1 VRVTPVTPDG
11 DVLLERIRVA
21 LISAGVAVVDGEACG
36 DRVFLFD
43 VGGDLDERQEADIS
57 ALCNLENLKIDL
69 QSPNH
74 RRVIDG
80 RA

>member
-1 VRVTPVTPDG
+1 MTPDG
-11 DVLLERIRVA
+11 DGLLQQLRVA
-21 LISAGVAVVDGEACG
+21 LIGAGVPVVDGEACG
-36 DRVFLFD
+36 DRAFLFD
-43 VGGDLDERQEADIS
+43 VGGNLDERQEAELG
-57 ALCNLENLKIDL
+57 ALCSLEGVKIDL